1 MTILL
6 IIIHIMVCLFLIAVV
21 LLQSGKGAEIGAAFG
36 GSSQTLFG
44 SRGAA
49 TFLSKMTTVAAVVF
63 MLSSLT
69 LAVVTTRGASVLKKV
84 PLTQE
89 QKSIPNTTGPV
100 QGTGVQP
107 LQQPQQQTPQIPQ
120 KQLPLTQQKA
130 PAPQAQH
137 KPLSQVPLKQ
147 APQQQQQVPQTA
159 PQTSQQNVP
168 QAPQQSAPQTPQPAP
183 AK

>member
-1 MTILL
+1 
-6 IIIHIMVCLFLIAVV
+6 MVCLFLIAVV

-63 MLSSLT
+63 MITSLT

-107 LQQPQQQTPQIPQ
+107 VQQPQQQTPQIPQ

-137 KPLSQVPLKQ
+137 KPLVQVPLKQ
-147 APQQQQQVPQTA
+147 APQTT

-168 QAPQQSAPQTPQPAP
+168 QEPQQSAPQTPQPAP